1 MIPSLEGDWVWGRW
15 VVGPRTLIFTQ
26 KMDDGKTVYG
36 VLKKFYEHKED
47 KIGAKSLCEEDR
59 YIKGESTLQ
68 KVGKKQTVYSIIH
81 RLNVLNRSVLASEAR
96 REEISGQELEDIIA
110 DLKSRGLIY
119 EPEPGFL
126 GCAGD

>member
-1 MIPSLEGDWVWGRW
+1 MI
-15 VVGPRTLIFTQ
+15 I

-47 KIGAKSLCEEDR
+47 RMGAKSLCEEDKYAR
-59 YIKGESTLQ
+59 GESTLQ
-68 KVGKKQTVYSIIH
+68 KVGKKQTIYSIIH
-81 RLNVLNRSVLASEAR
+81 RLNVLNLSVLVSEAE
-96 REEISGQELEDIIA
+96 REEISSHELEGIIA